1 MKVKVESKKVGL
13 KLNIQKTKIMA
24 SGPIASWQID
34 GETVLDFI
42 FWGLQN
48 QRRWWLQ
55 PWHKK
60 MLTPWK
66 KNYDQPRQHI
76 KKQRHYFANRG
87 SSSQSYGFSN
97 SHVWMWELNYKESW
111 ASKNWCFWTVM
122 LEKRLESCMDCKENQ
137 PVHPKGNQS
146 WMFMGRTD
154 SEIETPI
161 LCKVLDAKNWLV
173 GKDPDAGK
181 NWKQAEK
188 GTTEDGITN
197 SMDMSLSKLREL
209 MLDREA
215 RCAAVDGVTKSWT
228 WLRDWTELN
237 WHEGSWVV
245 FHFYFYDFVVV
256 PKFFIVVISL
266 IFKK

>member
-1 MKVKVESKKVGL
+1 MVTAAMKL
-13 KLNIQKTKIMA
+13 KDACCLKEK
-24 SGPIASWQID
+24 
-34 GETVLDFI
+34 L
-42 FWGLQN
+42 
-48 QRRWWLQ
+48 WL
-55 PWHKK
+55 
-60 MLTPWK
+60 
-66 KNYDQPRQHI
+66 PRQHI
-76 KKQRHYFANRG
+76 KKQRHNFTNKDL
-87 SSSQSYGFSN
+87 SSQCCGFSS
-97 SHVWMWELNYKESW
+97 SHVWIWELNYKESW
-111 ASKNWCFWTVM
+111 ASKNWCFWSVV
-122 LEKRLESCMDCKENQ
+122 LEKRLESRLDCKEIQ

-154 SEIETPI
+154 AEIETPI
-161 LCKVLDAKNWLV
+161 FWSPDVKNWRI

-181 NWKQAEK
+181 NWKQEEK
-188 GTTEDGITN
+188 GTTEDGITD

-215 RCAAVDGVTKSWT
+215 WRAAVHGVTRSWT
-228 WLRDWTELN
+228 RLSDWTELN